1 MFSDPEKNISQF
13 NLKEGMSVADLGAG
27 AGFYTLAA
35 ARVVGEGKVYA
46 VEVQRDLVNKIKSEA
61 EKLHLNNIEIIWG
74 NIEKIGGSKLSE
86 NSVDAVIASNVL
98 FQITNKDSFLKE
110 IKRILNSNGRVL
122 FIDWSDS
129 FNGLGPPQSNIITKI
144 QAKEIFEQKG
154 FIFEKDIDAGP
165 HHYGIILRK
174 A

>member
-1 MFSDPEKNISQF
+1 MGGGQVYAIDIQKELLDRVK
-13 NLKEGMSVADLGAG
+13 KEGRKTGLS
-27 AGFYTLAA
+27 
-35 ARVVGEGKVYA
+35 
-46 VEVQRDLVNKIKSEA
+46 
-61 EKLHLNNIEIIWG
+61 NIEIIWG